1 MNPLNLF
8 TVYLLLAGA
17 AAVVSAA
24 LAVKTKED
32 FYAAVLLG
40 ITGLSVAALIGLLGY
55 TFLAVFHVLVY
66 VGATVMFVIF
76 GVVLVGRGAGSERH
90 MTLPAAITSLLVA
103 CAVYTLLR
111 QAAVPRV
118 SADLAEAAA
127 ELFKGSATALVF
139 LALAL
144 ASLVIAGLS
153 IASGRGGER

>member
-1 MNPLNLF
+1 
-8 TVYLLLAGA
+8 
-17 AAVVSAA
+17 
-24 LAVKTKED
+24 
-32 FYAAVLLG
+32 
-40 ITGLSVAALIGLLGY
+40 LLGY